1 MKTQGFFSPPI
12 KGLLGCLVLVSLL
25 GSCDLLRFSPFEVA
39 RWSPGPGF
47 HQDPGALEVSV
58 GFTHDPDRLMVEH
71 SFSLTEDDQAV
82 KGAFE
87 WEGRTLRFTP
97 FLPLE
102 GDRDYRITIL
112 ADAADDRGLSMDK
125 KFEGAFTTR
134 GEGERPRILGVDPG
148 DGGIIG
154 EARREIR
161 VEFSRPLRLGSCIEE
176 ISLSPAITGVWSL
189 EGEDRIA
196 VFTPGEPW
204 EAGTSYRLRFS
215 ADFSDARGR
224 ALGKDFSSSF
234 ILGEDFLPPCLEGA
248 YALDREGEVKMRLV
262 PSEQTLV
269 TAENFRWE
277 AAYRLRL
284 DFSEAVDTGSL
295 KSRLSVEPSLKV
307 ELESPPGYTDSAVFR
322 FTEGPEFSK
331 PFLIRL
337 DAGVRDDW
345 GNESAEPVI
354 FRVIADGPF
363 SKPPALIGI
372 RLPLAPALIP
382 EDGGEVPPPE
392 ELYRA
397 ADFSVEAPF
406 GDLPIEDGE
415 GRYPYT
421 KQVPGWIELYFDL
434 APGAELELLSLMN
447 LFRVEAANNALSFS
461 PRFMS
466 AGDFTFPEKRPGWE
480 AYYRVEVR
488 GIFVN
493 TVSSGVVS
501 FLIGSGLQDTLGN
514 RSGKTWKIPLLK

>member
-1 MKTQGFFSPPI
+1 MKKYGSLPCRAGSF
-12 KGLLGCLVLVSLL
+12 LGGLVLVSLL

-39 RWSPGPGF
+39 QWSPGGGF
-47 HQDPGALEVSV
+47 HQDPTALEISLT
-58 GFTHDPDRLMVEH
+58 FTHDPDRLMAEH
-71 SFSLTEDDQAV
+71 SFSLTGDGQAV

-102 GDRDYRITIL
+102 EDRDYLITVL

-134 GEGERPRILGVDPG
+134 RAGERPRILGVDPE

-161 VEFSRPLRLGSCIEE
+161 VEFSEPLRINSCIEE
-176 ISLSPAITGVWSL
+176 ISLSPALTGVWSL

-196 VFTPGEPW
+196 VFSPGKPW
-204 EAGTSYRLRFS
+204 EAGTSYRFRVS

-224 ALGKDFSSSF
+224 SLGKDFSFSF
-234 ILGEDFLPPCLEGA
+234 SRGEDRLPPCLEGA
-248 YALDREGEVKMRLV
+248 YALDREGAVKMRLV

-269 TAENFRWE
+269 TAENLRWE

-284 DFSEAVDTGSL
+284 DFSEAVDTADL
-295 KSRLSVEPSLKV
+295 KNRLSVEPFLK
-307 ELESPPGYTDSAVFR
+307 LEMETPPGYAGSAVFR
-322 FTEGPEFSK
+322 FTEGPEFSS

-337 DAGVRDDW
+337 DAGVRDAL
-345 GNESAEPVI
+345 GNESGEPVI
-354 FRVIADGPF
+354 FRVIANGPA

-372 RLPLAPALIP
+372 RLPLAPAAFP
-382 EDGGEVPPPE
+382 EDGSQSPE
-392 ELYRA
+392 ELYQA

-406 GDLPIEDGE
+406 GDLPFEGGE

-421 KQVPGWIELYFDL
+421 EQVSGWIELYFDL
-434 APGAELELLSLMN
+434 APGAELDLLSLMN
-447 LFRVEAANNALSFS
+447 LFRVEASNSALSFS
-461 PRFMS
+461 PRAMS
-466 AGDFTFPEKRPGWE
+466 AGDFSFPEKRPGWE
-480 AYYRVEVR
+480 SYYRVEVR

-501 FLIGSGLQDTLGN
+501 FLIGSGLRDTLGN
-514 RSGKTWKIPLLK
+514 QSDRIWKIPLLK